1 MISYAT
7 IEHLTEKQNRI
18 SCSQHVRG
26 IKNVV
31 DSPDD
36 KFLKTFSKLGQQKES
51 PCPLQ
56 LRRDRYDVSLSHHRL

>member
-36 KFLKTFSKLGQQKES
+36 KFLKTFSKLGQQK
-51 PCPLQ
+51 
-56 LRRDRYDVSLSHHRL
+56 RVAVSIVTAARPV